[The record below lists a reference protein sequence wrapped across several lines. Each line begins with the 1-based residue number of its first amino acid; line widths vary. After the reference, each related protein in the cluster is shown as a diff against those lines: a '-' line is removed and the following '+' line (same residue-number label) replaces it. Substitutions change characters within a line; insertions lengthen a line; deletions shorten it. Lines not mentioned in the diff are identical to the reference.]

1 MHKHPVN
8 TFSESEFRELY
19 LEYYPILYGIAV
31 YVLKEESVAEDIVQ
45 DIFLKLWKHPSIL
58 SKADSIKAYLIS
70 MARNSAIDHLKK
82 IKKERDQILQL
93 EYIGENE
100 ELKQDD
106 EFKKAFEIAVSK
118 LPPKCRLVFS
128 LSRFEGLS
136 NEEIAEY
143 LQISKRTVE
152 TQISIALKAF
162 RQDLRPIFE
171 AQLTLAGVTII
182 TLLLQQ
188 I

>member
-1 MHKHPVN
+1 MHKHQVN
-8 TFSESEFRELY
+8 TFSENEFRELY
-19 LEYYPILYGIAV
+19 LEYYPILYRIAV
-31 YVLKEESVAEDIVQ
+31 YVLKEESAAEDIVQ

-70 MARNSAIDHLKK
+70 MAKNSTIDHLKK
-82 IKKERDQILQL
+82 IKKERDQVLQL
-93 EYIGENE
+93 EYTGDNE

-106 EFKKAFEIAVSK
+106 EFNKALEIAVSK
-118 LPPKCRLVFS
+118 LPPKCRLIFS

-136 NEEIAEY
+136 NDEIAEY

-162 RQDLRPIFE
+162 RHDLRPIFE
-171 AQLTLAGVTII
+171 AHLALAGLTAI
-182 TLLLQQ
+182 TFLLQQ